1 MKIVDIN
8 LLIYAI
14 NKDTPHHSK
23 AKNWLEDSLSS
34 DEPFGFAWVVILG
47 FLRIVT
53 NGRIM
58 PAPLTPDVALEL
70 IEDWLQQP
78 PSLTI
83 VPSHQHRSILKELL
97 SPLGTA
103 ANLTSD
109 AHLAALAI
117 EHGARLYSTDKIW
130 DISKNVRNSDS
141 MISII

>member
-23 AKNWLEDSLSS
+23 AKKWLEDSLSG
-34 DEPFGFAWVVILG
+34 DEAFGFAWIVILG

-58 PAPLTPDVALEL
+58 PSPLIPEVA
-70 IEDWLQQP
+70 IDSVNDWLQQP
-78 PSLTI
+78 PSLTV
-83 VPSHQHRSILKELL
+83 VPSDQHWSILKELL
-97 SPLGTA
+97 MPLGTA

-117 EHGARLYSTDKIW
+117 EHGARLYSTDNDFSRFQSLRWTNPIE
-130 DISKNVRNSDS
+130 
-141 MISII
+141 

>member
-14 NKDTPHHSK
+14 NKDTPHHAK
-23 AKNWLEDSLSS
+23 AKKWLEDSLSS
-34 DEPFGFAWVVILG
+34 DEPFGFAWIVILG

-58 PAPLTPDVALEL
+58 PKPLMPEVAINLVN
-70 IEDWLQQP
+70 DWLQQP
-78 PSLTI
+78 LSLTV
-83 VPSHQHRSILKELL
+83 VPTHQHWSIFKEIIT
-97 SPLGTA
+97 PLGTA

-117 EHGARLYSTDKIW
+117 EHGGRLYSTDNDFSRFQSLRWTNPIE
-130 DISKNVRNSDS
+130 
-141 MISII
+141 

>member
-23 AKNWLEDSLSS
+23 AKKWLEDSLSS
-34 DEPFGFAWVVILG
+34 DEPFGFAWIVILG

-58 PAPLTPDVALEL
+58 PTPLIPEVALDSVN
-70 IEDWLQQP
+70 DWLQQP

-83 VPSHQHRSILKELL
+83 VPSHQHWSILKELL
-97 SPLGTA
+97 MPLGAA

-117 EHGARLYSTDKIW
+117 EHGARLYSTDNDFSRFQSLRWTNPIE
-130 DISKNVRNSDS
+130 
-141 MISII
+141 

>member
-23 AKNWLEDSLSS
+23 AKRWIEDSLSS

-47 FLRIVT
+47 FLRIIT

-58 PAPLTPDVALEL
+58 PKPLNPDVA
-70 IEDWLQQP
+70 IEIVDDWLRQS
-78 PSLTI
+78 PSLTV
-83 VPSHQHRSILKELL
+83 VPTHQHWSIFKELL

-117 EHGARLYSTDKIW
+117 EHGARLYSTDNDFGRFQSLRW
-130 DISKNVRNSDS
+130 TNPLA
-141 MISII
+141 

>member
-23 AKNWLEDSLSS
+23 SRKWLEHSLSS
-34 DEPFGFAWVVILG
+34 DEPFGFAWIVILG

-58 PAPLTPDVALEL
+58 PRPLAPDVA
-70 IEDWLQQP
+70 IETVDDWLQQP
-78 PSLTI
+78 PSTTI
-83 VPSHQHRSILKELL
+83 VPSQQHWSIFKEILM
-97 SPLGTA
+97 PLGTA

-117 EHGARLYSTDKIW
+117 EHGARLYSTDNDFSRFKSLRWTNPIE
-130 DISKNVRNSDS
+130 
-141 MISII
+141 

>member
-14 NKDTPHHSK
+14 NKDAPHHSK
-23 AKNWLEDSLSS
+23 AKKWLEDSLSS
-34 DEPFGFAWVVILG
+34 DEPFGFVWIVILG

-58 PAPLTPDVALEL
+58 PTPLIPEVA
-70 IEDWLQQP
+70 IDFVNDWLLQP

-83 VPSHQHRSILKELL
+83 VPSREHWSIFKELL
-97 SPLGTA
+97 YPLGVA

-109 AHLAALAI
+109 AHLSALSI
-117 EHGARLYSTDKIW
+117 GHGARLYSTDNDFSRFQSLRWTNPI
-130 DISKNVRNSDS
+130 D
-141 MISII
+141 

>member
-8 LLIYAI
+8 LLIYAV
-14 NKDTPHHSK
+14 NKDTPHHTRARK
-23 AKNWLEDSLSS
+23 WLEHCLSS
-34 DEPFGFAWVVILG
+34 DEPFGFAWIVILG

-58 PAPLTPDVALEL
+58 PMPMASDLALE
-70 IEDWLQQP
+70 IVEDWLQQP

-83 VPSHQHRSILKELL
+83 APSQQHWSIFKEILM
-97 SPLGTA
+97 PLGTA

-117 EHGARLYSTDKIW
+117 EHGARLYSTDNDFSRFKSLRWTNPIE
-130 DISKNVRNSDS
+130 
-141 MISII
+141 

>member
-14 NKDTPHHSK
+14 NEDTPLHSK
-23 AKNWLEDSLSS
+23 AKKWLEDCLSS
-34 DEPFGFAWVVILG
+34 DEPFGFAWIVISG
-47 FLRIVT
+47 FLRIIT

-58 PAPLTPDVALEL
+58 PTPLPPEAAIETV
-70 IEDWLQQP
+70 EDWLQQP

-83 VPSHQHRSILKELL
+83 VPSYQHWSIYKELL
-97 SPLGTA
+97 VPLGTA

-117 EHGARLYSTDKIW
+117 EHGLTLCSTDG
-130 DISKNVRNSDS
+130 DFARFSDLKWENPLRRR
-141 MISII
+141 

>member
-23 AKNWLEDSLSS
+23 AKKWLEDSLSS
-34 DEPFGFAWVVILG
+34 DEPFGLAWIVILG

-58 PAPLTPDVALEL
+58 PTPLIPEVAQDSVN
-70 IEDWLQQP
+70 DWLQQP
-78 PSLTI
+78 PSLAI
-83 VPSHQHRSILKELL
+83 VPSHQHWSIFKELL
-97 SPLGTA
+97 MPLGTA

-117 EHGARLYSTDKIW
+117 EHGARLYSTDNDFSRFQSLRWTNPIE
-130 DISKNVRNSDS
+130 
-141 MISII
+141 

>member
-1 MKIVDIN
+1 MKSVDIN

-14 NKDTPHHSK
+14 NKDTPHHPK
-23 AKNWLEDSLSS
+23 AKKWLEDSLSS
-34 DEPFGFAWVVILG
+34 DEPFGFAWIVILG

-58 PAPLTPDVALEL
+58 PKPLPPEVA
-70 IEDWLQQP
+70 IDSVNDWLQQP

-83 VPSHQHRSILKELL
+83 VPSHQHWSIFKELL
-97 SPLGTA
+97 MPLGTA

-117 EHGARLYSTDKIW
+117 EHGARLYSTDNDFSRFKSLRLTNPIE
-130 DISKNVRNSDS
+130 
-141 MISII
+141 

>member
-14 NKDTPHHSK
+14 NKYAPHHSK
-23 AKNWLEDSLSS
+23 AKKWLEDCLSS
-34 DEPFGFAWVVILG
+34 DEPFGFAWIVILG

-58 PAPLTPDVALEL
+58 PTPLVPEVAMDSVN
-70 IEDWLQQP
+70 DWLLQP

-83 VPSHQHRSILKELL
+83 VPSHQHWSIFKELL
-97 SPLGTA
+97 MPLGVA

-117 EHGARLYSTDKIW
+117 EHGARLYSTDNDFSRFQSLRWTNPIE
-130 DISKNVRNSDS
+130 
-141 MISII
+141 

>member
-23 AKNWLEDSLSS
+23 AKKWLEDCLSG
-34 DEPFGFAWVVILG
+34 DEPLGFAWIVILG

-53 NGRIM
+53 NSRIM
-58 PAPLTPDVALEL
+58 PTPLTPEVA
-70 IEDWLQQP
+70 IETVDDWLQQP
-78 PSLTI
+78 PSLTV
-83 VPSHQHRSILKELL
+83 VPSHQHWSIYKELL
-97 SPLGTA
+97 TPLGTA

-117 EHGARLYSTDKIW
+117 EHGARLYSTDNDFSRFQTLRWTNPIE
-130 DISKNVRNSDS
+130 
-141 MISII
+141 

>member
-23 AKNWLEDSLSS
+23 AKKWLEDSLSS
-34 DEPFGFAWVVILG
+34 DEPFGFAWIVILG

-58 PAPLTPDVALEL
+58 PTPLIPEVA
-70 IEDWLQQP
+70 IDSVNDWLQQP

-83 VPSHQHRSILKELL
+83 VPSHQHWSILKELL
-97 SPLGTA
+97 MPLGAA

-117 EHGARLYSTDKIW
+117 EHGARLYSTDNDFSRFQSLRWTNPIE
-130 DISKNVRNSDS
+130 
-141 MISII
+141 